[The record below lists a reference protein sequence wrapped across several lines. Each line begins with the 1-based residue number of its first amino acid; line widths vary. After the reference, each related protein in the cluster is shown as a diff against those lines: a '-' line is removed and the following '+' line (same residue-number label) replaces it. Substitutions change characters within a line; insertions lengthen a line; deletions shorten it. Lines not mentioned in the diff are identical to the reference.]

1 MLRLKRSGAR
11 FAWALS
17 LGLLGLPGAPGCAST
32 PPPVQLPLAPAGE
45 RTTLAPGDV
54 FQLKIVGEKDLPEE
68 YQVASDGTV
77 DLPYIHTLEVTGL
90 EPQEV
95 ARLIRDRLIEERI
108 LSDPAVVVSVKEYVS
123 KRVTLLGEVQR
134 PGSFPLSPGL
144 TLIQAVSQAG
154 GLTSIANKQQVHLTR
169 AAKNGRTNTVVLDI
183 DEITE
188 GNAPDIPLQPGDRIY
203 VKERIF

>member
-1 MLRLKRSGAR
+1 
-11 FAWALS
+11 F
-17 LGLLGLPGAPGCAST
+17 LGLPTVPGCASS
-32 PPPVQLPLAPAGE
+32 PPPSQLPLSPAAE

-95 ARLIRDRLIEERI
+95 ARLIRTRLIEGKI

-123 KRVTLLGEVQR
+123 KRITLLGEVQK
-134 PGSFPLSPGL
+134 PGSLPVSPGL
-144 TLIQAVSQAG
+144 TLIQAVSMAG
-154 GLTSIANKQQVHLTR
+154 GLTSIANKEQVRLTR
-169 AAKNGRTNTVVLDI
+169 MGKNGTTNTVVLDI
-183 DEITE
+183 GAITE

>member
-1 MLRLKRSGAR
+1 MVIG
-11 FAWALS
+11 LS
-17 LGLLGLPGAPGCAST
+17 ACASG
-32 PPPVQLPLAPAGE
+32 PPPAQLPLAPAVE

-95 ARLIRDRLIEERI
+95 ARLIRERLIEKQI
-108 LSDPAVVVSVKEYVS
+108 LTDPAVVVSVKEYVS
-123 KRVTLLGEVQR
+123 KRVTLLGEVAK

-154 GLTSIANKQQVHLTR
+154 GLTSIANKEQVHLTR
-169 AAKNGRTNTVVLDI
+169 AAKNGTTNTVVLDI
-183 DEITE
+183 DAITE

>member
-1 MLRLKRSGAR
+1 MLRVKRARVR
-11 FAWALS
+11 FAWVMA
-17 LGLLGLPGAPGCAST
+17 LGLLGCGSS
-32 PPPVQLPLAPAGE
+32 PPPSQLPLAPAVE

-95 ARLIRDRLIEERI
+95 ARLIRERLIEEKI
-108 LSDPAVVVSVKEYVS
+108 LTDPAVVVSVKEYVS
-123 KRVTLLGEVQR
+123 KRVVLLGEVQK

-169 AAKNGRTNTVVLDI
+169 ATKNGATNTVVLDI
-183 DEITE
+183 GAITE

>member
-1 MLRLKRSGAR
+1 MLRVKRSSLRIAWVVF
-11 FAWALS
+11 FALQ
-17 LGLLGLPGAPGCAST
+17 GCGSNT
-32 PPPVQLPLAPAGE
+32 KTSQVPLAPAGE

-77 DLPYIHTLEVTGL
+77 DLPYVHTLEVVGL

-95 ARLIRDRLIEERI
+95 ARLIRERLIEEKI
-108 LSDPAVVVSVKEYVS
+108 LTDPAVVVSVKEYVS

-134 PGSFPLSPGL
+134 PGSFPLTPGL

-154 GLTSIANKQQVHLTR
+154 GFTSIANKEQVHLTR
-169 AAKNGRTNTVVLDI
+169 AAKNGSTNTVVLDI
-183 DEITE
+183 GAITE
-188 GNAPDIPLQPGDRIY
+188 GDAPDIPLQPGDRIY